1 MNIENNSNI
10 SDSNFLRKI
19 EIPKGE
25 KTEDS
30 SSIFDKKLVSNYKLE
45 SKELTKEDY
54 AKIL

>member
-30 SSIFDKKLVSNYKLE
+30 SSIFDKKLVSNSKLE
-45 SKELTKEDY
+45 SK
-54 AKIL
+54 